1 VNHLNDNTTTP
12 HEGVKAEAGAESPW
26 LTAQEAADRARC
38 GVKVIY
44 RAVRAGK
51 LKAAKLGGRHELR
64 LRAAWVD
71 AWLDASAVI
80 A

>member
-1 VNHLNDNTTTP
+1 VNRPNDDMTTP
-12 HEGVKAEAGAESPW
+12 IAGVTTEAGAESPW
-26 LTAQEAADRARC
+26 LTTQEAASRARC

-44 RAVRAGK
+44 REVRKGK

-71 AWLDASAVI
+71 AWLDASTAI